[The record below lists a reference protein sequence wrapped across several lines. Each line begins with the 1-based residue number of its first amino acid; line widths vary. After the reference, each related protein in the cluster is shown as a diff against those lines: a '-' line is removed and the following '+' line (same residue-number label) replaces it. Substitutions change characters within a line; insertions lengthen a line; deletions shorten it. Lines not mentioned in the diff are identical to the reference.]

1 MPPPK
6 VHDARLRKTLVEQ
19 TSRLVAERGADQVSV
34 RLVAKAANTS
44 TSAVYALFGGR
55 DGLLAAVIEEAGA
68 RFAAHLAAVQP
79 TDDPLDDLLQLGVAY
94 RSSALDDPH
103 FYRVMFDSGPARLG
117 DPDEEGTF
125 TLLRTAAQ
133 RCIDAGLCA
142 GTDAQQ
148 MASTLWAF
156 VHGLVQLELAGYLGE
171 DAAGDADQRRAAY
184 QRALLDIWL
193 GLARR

>member
-6 VHDARLRKTLVEQ
+6 VHDATLRKTLVEQ

-34 RLVAKAANTS
+34 RLVATAAGTS

-55 DGLLAAVIEEAGA
+55 DGLLTAVIDEAGA
-68 RFAAHLAAVQP
+68 RFAAHLAAVEP
-79 TDDPLDDLLQLGVAY
+79 TNDPLEDLLELGVAY

-125 TLLRTAAQ
+125 TLLRNAAR

-142 GTDAQQ
+142 NTDAEL

-156 VHGLVQLELAGYLGE
+156 VHGLVQLELAGYAGE
-171 DAAGDADQRRAAY
+171 DADQRDAAY
-184 QRALLDIWL
+184 RRALRDIWL
-193 GLARR
+193 GFARR